1 MAEVEGRFTFPIYCR
16 CCTANIVRRERYAPW
31 EPQSQWFVLNS
42 RVSNFIN
49 GLPRDLALSNANVQ
63 AHIASRTSTPYT
75 LLHAVLLL
83 CKVMLHRE
91 YIPFVPLRCTR
102 PQGPLDAPLFPAT
115 ETNAPYVFWEE
126 SAKELFRSAR
136 NLIDMVQTCY
146 EWHVL
151 PETPIVGFAIYSV
164 ALTGTFDIT

>member
-1 MAEVEGRFTFPIYCR
+1 
-16 CCTANIVRRERYAPW
+16 
-31 EPQSQWFVLNS
+31 
-42 RVSNFIN
+42 
-49 GLPRDLALSNANVQ
+49 
-63 AHIASRTSTPYT
+63 
-75 LLHAVLLL
+75 
-83 CKVMLHRE
+83 MLHRE